1 MAKIK
6 GNITNPLT
14 VNGNIIVE
22 NEVRT
27 ELDINLNINYLANS
41 LSPSLFTV
49 NNAYFLDNFSQIK
62 NLIFKNVPV
71 SLGNVAL
78 NTSSVNKL
86 CLFKYEVDSNGVLQ
100 EIDIFD
106 DIPMQYIDGGKTYL
120 HYGAISEKK
129 IYLGWE
135 PVSNEDKYSHEERS
149 DVYGF
154 DYPQFTPRGTRK
166 IPISGSNDTLC
177 GPITYEGNE
186 YTYDRLNYN
195 WLFGQRAGINFQTI
209 ETGATPVVITGSVVS
224 QEGCSSISNQNGD
237 LLFYTDGSTIYTSGN
252 TVMVQGSNLSSSG
265 TSTQSSLIVP
275 QPNSKNY
282 YLFTTDY
289 EGNPNGFEYSIVD
302 MLKQDGEGQVT
313 LKNVK
318 LIPFPITEKVTAC
331 SHENEVDYWIITH
344 TSGDSK
350 FYSYRL
356 STGGL
361 IGPVISDT
369 GVTHTTSRGYMK
381 TSPDSKKLI
390 SLLYDENIIQIL
402 DFNNTGGTLSNEILI
417 SGDTRFGQ
425 GPYGLEYSSDS
436 SKFYVSDGA
445 ANLIIQYDLS
455 YSSATQMLDNS
466 IIVAELPE
474 DTSLGALQMGP
485 DEKIY
490 AADYLRNFLHVIH
503 RPNGLGVQCNFR
515 ERGFSLSGISSGVT
529 STWGLPNVVTS
540 KTLSCDRYVY
550 ISKRER
556 TPFDFELVMNDV
568 SDVVTPNKLNFTAE
582 IYPYNVESGAF
593 DREPVYEQFYD
604 YTEFS
609 AITGN
614 SETQINIP
622 LNRIDE
628 GEFLI
633 KGYYDYPIKTLL
645 QRQLEIRRNTV
656 NTYKIGTEYNIYNPE
671 TDWYF
676 LNIYEADK
684 PFFVNTDV
692 ATTNII
698 GNLTVNSFITTSGQT
713 RFGYQSLSDPI
724 VTYNGVQLAKG
735 LEYSS
740 NTETQGAS
748 FVDFFTPTLEN
759 RIVTLAFV
767 NDGQPENLKVDTYV
781 VTSPIVSGAT
791 NEQPDDIKLYY
802 NTTEKTFEYYLP
814 VLPQGDVGLSLNGE
828 LLSHNIEYLI
838 SSSDNKRI
846 IILVE
851 VKPNDI
857 IQAFY
862 NPITGL
868 FGPLQTNKPTL
879 SWTISNAPIVGQSG
893 VFTVEVT
900 DVDDKNFENI
910 QYIAT
915 TPYIIGEDSYS
926 VDMDFSD
933 AVAGTKLIYRV
944 KNQKFYT
951 PIVGEIITSIAYSD
965 TIPIEIVT
973 NKGNIY

>member
-6 GNITNPLT
+6 GNIINPLT
-14 VNGNIIVE
+14 VKGDIILE

-27 ELDINLNINYLANS
+27 ELNINLNVNYLANS
-41 LSPSLFTV
+41 LSPSLFAV
-49 NNAYFLDNFSQIK
+49 NSVFFMDNFSQIRD
-62 NLIFKNVPV
+62 LIFKNVPV

-78 NTSSVNKL
+78 NTSSIDKL
-86 CLFKYEVDSNGVLQ
+86 CLFKYELDSNGVLQ

-120 HYGAISEKK
+120 HYGSISEKK

-195 WLFGQRAGINFQTI
+195 WIFGQRAGINFQTI
-209 ETGATPVVITGSVVS
+209 ETGATPVVITGAVVS
-224 QEGCSSISNQNGD
+224 QEGCSSISNQKGD
-237 LLFYTDGSTIYTSGN
+237 LLFYTDGNTIYTSGN
-252 TVMVQGSNLSSSG
+252 TIMVQGTNLSSSG

-275 QPNSKNY
+275 QPNTNNY
-282 YLFTTDY
+282 YVFTTDY
-289 EGNPNGFEYSIVD
+289 EGNPNGLEYSVVD
-302 MLKQDGEGQVT
+302 MLKQNGDGQVT
-313 LKNVK
+313 LKDIK
-318 LIPFPITEKVTAC
+318 LIPFPVTEKVTAC
-331 SHENEVDYWIITH
+331 SHANEVDYWVVTH

-356 STGGL
+356 RTSGL
-361 IGPVISDT
+361 VGPVISDT

-417 SGDTRFGQ
+417 TGDTRFGK

-455 YSSATQMLDNS
+455 YSSATKMLDNS

-503 RPNGLGVQCNFR
+503 RPNGLGVQCNFK
-515 ERGFSLSGISSGVT
+515 EQGFSLTGVSSGVT
-529 STWGLPNVVTS
+529 STWGLPNVISS

-550 ISKRER
+550 VSDRDR
-556 TPFDFELVMNDV
+556 NPFDFELVMNDV

-582 IYPYNVESGAF
+582 VYPYNIDAGAF
-593 DREPVYEQFYD
+593 SREPKYEQFYD

-609 AITGN
+609 GESGT
-614 SETQINIP
+614 TLTIP

-633 KGYYDYPIKTLL
+633 KGYFEYPIKTLI
-645 QRQLEIRRNTV
+645 QRQLDIRRNTV
-656 NTYKIGTEYNIYNPE
+656 NTYKRGSEYNIYNPE

-676 LNIYEADK
+676 LNIFEADK
-684 PFFVNTDV
+684 PFFVNT
-692 ATTNII
+692 NIVDPNTI
-698 GNLTVNSFITTSGQT
+698 PNLSVVSTLTTSGQT
-713 RFGYQSLSDPI
+713 VFGYESLSDPI
-724 VTYNGVQLAKG
+724 VTYNGVQLANG
-735 LEYSS
+735 IEYSS
-740 NTETQGAS
+740 NTETPNFS
-748 FVDFFTPTLEN
+748 FVEFFEPTLPN

-767 NDGQPENLKVDTYV
+767 REGQPNNLKVDNYV
-781 VTSPIVSGAT
+781 VTAPIVSGVT
-791 NEQPDDIKLYY
+791 NGQSSEDKLYY
-802 NTTEKTFEYYLP
+802 NTTHETFEYYLP
-814 VLPQGDVGLSLNGE
+814 VKPQGDVGLTLNGE
-828 LLSHNIEYLI
+828 LLANNVEYML
-838 SSSDNKRI
+838 SSSDPKRI
-846 IILVE
+846 IILIE
-851 VKPNDI
+851 VKPKDI
-857 IQAFY
+857 IQAFF
-862 NPITGL
+862 NPVTGL

-879 SWTISNAPIVGQSG
+879 SWTISNKPIDGQSG
-893 VFTVEVT
+893 LFTVEVT
-900 DVDDKNFENI
+900 DENDEDFENI
-910 QYIAT
+910 QYIET

-926 VDMDFSD
+926 VDMDFSE

-944 KNQKFYT
+944 KNQKFCT

-965 TIPIEIVT
+965 TVPIEIVT